1 MTGVQTCALPI
12 CFPVTIEDNYD
23 LISGWKKKRY
33 DSVVAKNIPSKL
45 FNWAARKTSG
55 VKLNDFNCGLK
66 AYKNIVI
73 KNIEVSGEMHRYIPV
88 LAKNAGFGKI
98 GEKVV
103 IHQARKYGSSKFG
116 MSRFINGFLDLITIW
131 FLSTFGKRPMH
142 LFGLLGSIMFMI
154 GFLFAFYLGIDKLF
168 INTTGRLITERPQFY
183 LVLTAMLIGT
193 QLFLAGFL
201 GEIILRTKNNGY
213 KVYWQDGGQLVPPQD
228 AEIIKVIEDLK
239 YSDIKFEANNNLIE
253 YIDTEV
259 DEAFAESTI
268 ENASFN
274 TPAEAKANLKIVYTS
289 LHGTSIKAIP
299 NVLTKAGYTDV
310 NIVPEQAVPNGD
322 FPTVVSPNPEEP
334 EALSMAVA
342 LAEKIGADMV
352 VGTDPDSDRLG
363 VAVRDL
369 DGKIKLLNGN
379 QTMVIMTA
387 FLLEQWKRADKFQG
401 NEFIGSTIVSTPMML
416 ELAAAYDVEC
426 KVGLTGFKWI
436 AKFIKDFPNQ
446 KFVGG
451 GEESFGFM
459 VGDAVRDKD
468 AVAAILLV
476 SEIAAQAKA
485 SGSSLYQELLN
496 LYIDFGF
503 YKEHLISITKKGI
516 EGANEIK
523 QMMIDLR
530 ENPLKEING
539 QRVICI
545 EDYQASKG
553 KDFMNNEEFD
563 ILIPKSNVLIYYL
576 EDGSKICA
584 RPSGTEPKIKF
595 YFSVNGVLD
604 TIENAKSVEKELENK
619 IAGIISAMKLN

>member
-1 MTGVQTCALPI
+1 MHIEQSILNKVNEWLTPTFDEATQAAIEEMMTSAPKELEESFYKNLEFGTGGMRGIMGVGTNRINKYTLGKNTQGLSNYLHKS
-12 CFPVTIEDNYD
+12 FPNEQLKVAIAYD
-23 LISGWKKKRY
+23 CRHNSNTLAK
-33 DSVVAKNIPSKL
+33 VVADVFSANGIKVYL
-45 FNWAARKTSG
+45 FSDMRPTPELSFAVRY
-55 VKLNDFNCGLK
+55 LNC
-66 AYKNIVI
+66 
-73 KNIEVSGEMHRYIPV
+73 H
-88 LAKNAGFGKI
+88 AGI
-98 GEKVV
+98 
-103 IHQARKYGSSKFG
+103 
-116 MSRFINGFLDLITIW
+116 
-131 FLSTFGKRPMH
+131 
-142 LFGLLGSIMFMI
+142 
-154 GFLFAFYLGIDKLF
+154 
-168 INTTGRLITERPQFY
+168 
-183 LVLTAMLIGT
+183 VLTASHNPP
-193 QLFLAGFL
+193 
-201 GEIILRTKNNGY
+201 EYNGY

-239 YSDIKFEANNNLIE
+239 YSEIKFEANNDLIE
-253 YIDTEV
+253 FIDTEV
-259 DEAFAESTI
+259 DEAFAKSTV

-274 TPAEAKANLKIVYTS
+274 TPTEAKANLKIVYTS

-299 NVLTKAGYTDV
+299 NVLEKAGYTDV
-310 NIVPEQAVPNGD
+310 NIVPEQAEPNGD
-322 FPTVVSPNPEEP
+322 FPTVKSPNPEEP
-334 EALSMAVA
+334 EALSMAIA
-342 LAEKIGADMV
+342 LANKIGADMV

-387 FLLEQWKRADKFQG
+387 FLLEQWKRADKFKG

-446 KFVGG
+446 QFVGG
-451 GEESFGFM
+451 GEESFGYM

-496 LYIDFGF
+496 LYLDFGF
-503 YKEHLISITKKGI
+503 YKESLISITKKGI

-545 EDYQASKG
+545 EDYQTSKG
-553 KDFMNNEEFD
+553 KDFMNNEEFE
-563 ILIPKSNVLIYYL
+563 IHIPKSNVLIYYL

-604 TIENAKSVEKELENK
+604 TIENAESVEKELDNK